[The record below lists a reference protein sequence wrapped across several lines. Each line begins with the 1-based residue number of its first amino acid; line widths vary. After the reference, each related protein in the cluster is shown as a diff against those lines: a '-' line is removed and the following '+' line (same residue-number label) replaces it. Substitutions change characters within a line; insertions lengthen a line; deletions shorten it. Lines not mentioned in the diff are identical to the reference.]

1 MQHDAA
7 GGDTRRDKCHYVQ
20 QKGDRVGCMGRY
32 VTAEGWIVADGVYG
46 KRAYR
51 AYMPHPLAGWSP
63 SVSADM
69 MSSLN
74 SASGALASLASRR
87 SGTAGLG
94 EWMTARDESIRSSA
108 IEGVRSTAA
117 GLAWAHYRDAAGL
130 PVSDNNDA
138 LTLGA
143 SRQVDAAVGLGRQM
157 RSGHRCS
164 LDDVLALHQTLFS
177 GTRDEPIGGH
187 LRDCP
192 MWVGPISAPISAATF
207 VAPPQEA
214 VPELIED
221 LIDYING
228 SDHPPVI
235 QAAVA
240 HVQFETIHPFED
252 GNGRTG
258 RAVIQTVL
266 NARSAVDGS
275 VPVSA
280 ALNTDTRL
288 YYSALRSAQKVVCA
302 RGDHAE
308 RDTALL
314 PWLDLFRGA
323 CETAVRESLAV
334 SDAIESVAAGWRRRI
349 RARAGSST
357 RALMDALPSMPVF
370 DVNSAAQRLA
380 VSNRSARRAIETLE
394 AAGIAASS
402 GTRRNRRY
410 RADEMIDVL
419 RRVTPDGGRSPGW
432 HGDEPPIPPSPP
444 SLLCSHLGVRSKRR
458 CVLAYGHAGDHRYK
472 R

>member
-1 MQHDAA
+1 
-7 GGDTRRDKCHYVQ
+7 
-20 QKGDRVGCMGRY
+20 MGRY
-32 VTAEGWIVADGVYG
+32 ITAEGWIVTDGTYA
-46 KRAYR
+46 KREYR
-51 AYMPHPLAGWSP
+51 AYVPHPLAGWSP

-74 SASGALASLASRR
+74 SASEALASLTSRR
-87 SGTAGLG
+87 SAAAGLG

-108 IEGVRSTAA
+108 IEGVHSTAA
-117 GLAWAHYRDAAGL
+117 GLAWAHYRAAAGL
-130 PVSDNNDA
+130 PVSDDNDA

-143 SRQVDAAVGLGRQM
+143 SRQVDAAVGLGRMM

-164 LDDVLALHQTLFS
+164 PDDVLALHKTLFS
-177 GTRDEPIGGH
+177 GTRDEPTGGH

-192 MWVGPISAPISAATF
+192 MWVGPPGAPISAATF
-207 VAPPQEA
+207 VAPPQQA
-214 VPELIED
+214 VPELLED

-228 SDHPPVI
+228 QEHPPVI

-240 HVQFETIHPFED
+240 HAQFETIHPFED

-258 RAVIQTVL
+258 RALIQTVL

-280 ALNTDTRL
+280 ALNNDTRL
-288 YYSALRSAQKVVCA
+288 YYSALRSAQRVVCPS
-302 RGDHAE
+302 GDHTA
-308 RDTALL
+308 RDAALL

-323 CETAVRESLAV
+323 CEAAVAESLAV
-334 SDAIESVAAGWRRRI
+334 NDAIESVVASWQSRVQ
-349 RARAGSST
+349 ARAGSSA
-357 RALMDALPSMPVF
+357 RALMDALPSMPVL

-394 AAGIAASS
+394 AAGIVVSS

-419 RRVTPDGGRSPGW
+419 RRVTPDGGRSSGW
-432 HGDEPPIPPSPP
+432 RDPAPPSPP
-444 SLLCSHLGVRSKRR
+444 PELPLAQPLCTHTGVRSKRR
-458 CVLAYGHAGDHRYK
+458 CVLAYGHAGDHRYN

>member
-1 MQHDAA
+1 
-7 GGDTRRDKCHYVQ
+7 
-20 QKGDRVGCMGRY
+20 MGRY
-32 VTAEGWIVADGVYG
+32 ITAEGWIVVDGTYG
-46 KRAYR
+46 KREYR

-74 SASGALASLASRR
+74 SASDALASLASRR
-87 SGTAGLG
+87 SSSAGLG

-108 IEGVRSTAA
+108 IEGVHSTAA
-117 GLAWAHYRDAAGL
+117 GLAWAHYRDAAGM
-130 PVSDNNDA
+130 PVSDDNDA

-143 SRQVDAAVGLGRQM
+143 SRQVDAAVGLGRRM
-157 RSGHRCS
+157 RGGHRCS
-164 LDDVLALHQTLFS
+164 FDDVLALHKTLFS
-177 GTRDEPIGGH
+177 GTRDEPIGGR
-187 LRDCP
+187 LRDSP
-192 MWVGPISAPISAATF
+192 MWIGPPGAPISAATF

-214 VPELIED
+214 VPELIKD

-228 SDHPPVI
+228 SDHPAMI
-235 QAAVA
+235 QAAMA
-240 HVQFETIHPFED
+240 HAQFETIHPFED

-258 RAVIQTVL
+258 RALIQTVL

-280 ALNTDTRL
+280 ALNNDTRL
-288 YYSALRSAQKVVCA
+288 YYSALRSAQRVVCA
-302 RGDHAE
+302 RSDHAQ
-308 RDTALL
+308 RDAALL

-323 CETAVRESLAV
+323 CEAAAMEALAV
-334 SDAIESVAAGWRRRI
+334 SDAIESVVAGWRSRV
-349 RARAGSST
+349 RARAGST
-357 RALMDALPSMPVF
+357 ARALMEALPSMPVF

-380 VSNRSARRAIETLE
+380 VSTRSARRAVE
-394 AAGIAASS
+394 ALQGAGIVASS

-419 RRVTPDGGRSPGW
+419 RRVTPDGGRSAGWRGGEPSSPVPGPA
-432 HGDEPPIPPSPP
+432 PPP
-444 SLLCSHLGVRSKRR
+444 LCTHIGVRSKRR

-472 R
+472 RRNHG

>member
-1 MQHDAA
+1 
-7 GGDTRRDKCHYVQ
+7 
-20 QKGDRVGCMGRY
+20 
-32 VTAEGWIVADGVYG
+32 
-46 KRAYR
+46 
-51 AYMPHPLAGWSP
+51 MPHPLAGWSP

-74 SASGALASLASRR
+74 SATEALASLASRR
-87 SGTAGLG
+87 SATAGVG
-94 EWMTARDESIRSSA
+94 EWMTARDESIRSSV
-108 IEGVRSTAA
+108 IEGVHSTATD
-117 GLAWAHYRDAAGL
+117 LAWAHYRHAVGL
-130 PVSDNNDA
+130 PVSDDNDA

-143 SRQVDAAVGLGRQM
+143 SRQVDAAVDLGRRM
-157 RSGHRCS
+157 RDGHTCS
-164 LDDVLALHQTLFS
+164 LDDVLDLHRTLFS
-177 GTRDEPIGGH
+177 GTREEPIGGH

-192 MWVGPISAPISAATF
+192 MWIGPPGAPIGAPTF
-207 VAPPQEA
+207 VAPPQQA

-221 LIDYING
+221 LIDYINRP
-228 SDHPPVI
+228 DHPPLI

-258 RAVIQTVL
+258 RALIQTVL

-280 ALNTDTRL
+280 ELDNDTRL
-288 YYSALRSAQKVVCA
+288 YYSALRSAQSVVCA
-302 RGDHAE
+302 RDDHSA
-308 RDTALL
+308 RDAALQ

-323 CETAVRESLAV
+323 CEAAARESLAV
-334 SDAIESVAAGWRRRI
+334 GGAIESVVAGWRGQV
-349 RARAGSST
+349 RARAGSPA

-370 DVNSAAQRLA
+370 DIRSAAERLA
-380 VSNRSARRAIETLE
+380 VSPRAARRAVEALE
-394 AAGIAASS
+394 AAGIVASS

-410 RADEMIDVL
+410 RAPDMIDVL

-432 HGDEPPIPPSPP
+432 PDELPAPPRPQPPPT
-444 SLLCSHLGVRSKRR
+444 CEHVGVRSKRR

-472 R
+472 RRGTPRRFSVINADNSTLDMTIAHQT